1 MLSWTLLSR
10 PPLFIFVP
18 VWFQPAGSPMPRWKT
33 FFSQYLRWS
42 NTVTQALVLAVV
54 TFCVVLPL
62 CSHRLL
68 YSYFFIKSMYLD
80 SMSEEVLRESLDR
93 GQDALRFW
101 QSASTASALSS
112 RFADVA
118 QHPELLV
125 VVVTARRNEGRD
137 FHYLLQVMSQLS
149 GALGGCGER
158 RCAEVLVCDV
168 ESGSQENQDAKL
180 LEDHFRVIRPSPR
193 EQQQRNRERV
203 NIFEQEKRDYVFCIR
218 KGWEL
223 VKPKNMVV
231 LEDDALPKQDFF
243 KVVKDLL
250 SRRFSLRTLYI
261 KLYHP
266 ERLQRYWNPEPYRI
280 LEWVGLGLVA
290 ATALLLTFP
299 HWNPCSFSFT
309 LSAGHLLF
317 FTVYFMAASELLGRH
332 YLLEVR
338 RLSPQLYAVSPAT
351 ECCTPAML
359 FPGNSSLRVA
369 EYLDGSFCVQGN
381 AKDMVLYQMAR
392 TIPGE
397 RSHSVEPNL
406 ITHIGAYSSVR
417 ANPSRP
423 KLL

>member
-1 MLSWTLLSR
+1 
-10 PPLFIFVP
+10 
-18 VWFQPAGSPMPRWKT
+18 MPRWKA
-33 FFSQYLRWS
+33 FFAQHLRWS
-42 NTVTQALVLAVV
+42 SGITQALVLSVI

-62 CSHRLL
+62 CCHRLL
-68 YSYFFIKSMYLD
+68 YSYFFIRSMYLD
-80 SMSEEVLRESLDR
+80 SMSEQVLRESLER

-101 QSASTASALSS
+101 QSASAAVAVSS
-112 RFADVA
+112 RFSDIA

-125 VVVTARRNEGRD
+125 TVVTARRNEGRD
-137 FHYLLQVMSQLS
+137 FHYLLQVMQQLS
-149 GALGGCGER
+149 GILGSCGER
-158 RCAEVLVCDV
+158 RCAEVLICDV
-168 ESGSQENQDAKL
+168 ESGPQENQDANL
-180 LEDHFRVIRPSPR
+180 LEAHFKVVRRSPR
-193 EQQQRNRERV
+193 S
-203 NIFEQEKRDYVFCIR
+203 
-218 KGWEL
+218 GWEL
-223 VKPKNMVV
+223 VQPRNMVV
-231 LEDDALPKQDFF
+231 LEDDALPRHDFF
-243 KVVKDLL
+243 TVVKDLL
-250 SRRFSLRTLYI
+250 SRRFALQTLYI

-280 LEWVGLGLVA
+280 LEWVGLGLVG
-290 ATALLLTFP
+290 ATALLLSFP
-299 HWNPCSFSFT
+299 YWNSCPFSFT
-309 LSAGHLLF
+309 LSSSHLLF
-317 FTVYFMAASELLGRH
+317 FTLYFMAAAELLGRH

-369 EYLDGSFCVQGN
+369 EYLDSSFCVKGN

-392 TIPGE
+392 TIPGG

>member
-1 MLSWTLLSR
+1 
-10 PPLFIFVP
+10 
-18 VWFQPAGSPMPRWKT
+18 MPRWKV
-33 FFSQYLRWS
+33 FFTQHLRWS
-42 NTVTQALVLAVV
+42 STITQALVLSVI

-62 CSHRLL
+62 CCHRLL
-68 YSYFFIKSMYLD
+68 YSYFFIRSMYLD

-93 GQDALRFW
+93 GQDALHYW
-101 QSASTASALSS
+101 QRTSSAGAVAVSS
-112 RFADVA
+112 RFSDIAP
-118 QHPELLV
+118 HPELLV
-125 VVVTARRNEGRD
+125 IVVTARRNEGRD
-137 FHYLLQVMSQLS
+137 FHYLLQVMQRLS
-149 GALGGCGER
+149 GILGGCGEQ

-168 ESGSQENQDAKL
+168 ESGPQENQDAKL
-180 LEDHFRVIRPSPR
+180 LETHFKVIQRSPQ
-193 EQQQRNRERV
+193 EQQRNRERI
-203 NIFEQEKRDYVFCIR
+203 NTFEREKRDYVFCIR

-223 VKPKNMVV
+223 VQPKNMIV
-231 LEDDALPKQDFF
+231 LEDDALPRQDFF
-243 KVVKDLL
+243 TVVKDLL
-250 SRRFSLRTLYI
+250 SRRFALQTLYI

-299 HWNPCSFSFT
+299 YWNPFSFSFT
-309 LSAGHLLF
+309 FSSGHLLF
-317 FTVYFMAASELLGRH
+317 FTLYFMAAAELLGRH

-338 RLSPQLYAVSPAT
+338 RLSPQLYTVSPAT

-359 FPGNSSLRVA
+359 FPGNASLRA
-369 EYLDGSFCVQGN
+369 ADYLDGSFCIKGN

-397 RSHSVEPNL
+397 KSHSVEPNL

>member
-1 MLSWTLLSR
+1 
-10 PPLFIFVP
+10 
-18 VWFQPAGSPMPRWKT
+18 MPRWKV
-33 FFSQYLRWS
+33 FFTQHLRWS
-42 NTVTQALVLAVV
+42 STITQALVLSVI
-54 TFCVVLPL
+54 TFCVILPL
-62 CSHRLL
+62 CCHRLL
-68 YSYFFIKSMYLD
+68 YSYFFIRSMYLD
-80 SMSEEVLRESLDR
+80 SMSEQVLHKSLDR
-93 GQDALRFW
+93 GQDALHYW
-101 QSASTASALSS
+101 QKTSSAVPVSS
-112 RFADVA
+112 RFSDIG

-125 VVVTARRNEGRD
+125 IVVTARRNEGRD
-137 FHYLLQVMSQLS
+137 FHYLLQVMQRLS
-149 GALGGCGER
+149 GILGGCGEQ

-168 ESGSQENQDAKL
+168 ESGPQENQDAKL
-180 LEDHFRVIRPSPR
+180 LETHFKVIRRSPQ
-193 EQQQRNRERV
+193 EQQRNREQI
-203 NIFEQEKRDYVFCIR
+203 NTFEREKRDYVFCIR

-223 VKPKNMVV
+223 VQPKNMIV
-231 LEDDALPKQDFF
+231 LEDDALPRQDFF
-243 KVVKDLL
+243 TVIKDLL
-250 SRRFSLRTLYI
+250 SRRFALQTLYI

-299 HWNPCSFSFT
+299 YWNPFSFSFT
-309 LSAGHLLF
+309 LSSSHLLF
-317 FTVYFMAASELLGRH
+317 FTLYFMAAAELLGRH

-338 RLSPQLYAVSPAT
+338 RLSPQLYTVSPAT

-359 FPGNSSLRVA
+359 FPGNASLRAA
-369 EYLDGSFCVQGN
+369 EYLDGSFCVKGN

-397 RSHSVEPNL
+397 KSHSVEPNL